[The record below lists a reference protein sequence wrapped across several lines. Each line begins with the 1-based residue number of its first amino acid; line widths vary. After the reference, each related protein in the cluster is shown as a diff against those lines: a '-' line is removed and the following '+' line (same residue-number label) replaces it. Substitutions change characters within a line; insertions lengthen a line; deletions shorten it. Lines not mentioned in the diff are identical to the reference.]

1 MKFNFEKLM
10 PAAAVGLGLGAL
22 FFYLYKEKK
31 VFSFHGFEGLG
42 PGGGGGD
49 HEGCGCSK
57 GKEKKDDDKKDD
69 EEGII
74 KKLIKE
80 DKHNKDMKYGPSGYR
95 RTHHTR
101 GTIRVGNKRR
111 EVELDDGFDPTE
123 LDYER
128 AFGNPEI
135 SQFSTGGLSI

>member
-42 PGGGGGD
+42 SGSHG
-49 HEGCGCSK
+49 ECGCSK
-57 GKEKKDDDKKDD
+57 GKEKKEEDDDKKDD

-95 RTHHTR
+95 RTHHKR

-111 EVELDDGFDPTE
+111 EVEIDDGFDPTE

-128 AFGNPEI
+128 TFGNPEI
-135 SQFSTGGLSI
+135 SQFSHGGLSI